1 MDLYTILREA
11 HSGWRY
17 LVFLLLAAVIVKYVI
32 GWLQKGQWTGLD
44 RRLGLFTTITVDI
57 QLVLG
62 LIVWG
67 MLPMQP
73 YYDQLEAGFRRIQ
86 MMEHPAIMLVAIA
99 VMHVGWVLGRKAPV
113 DATKFRNGAL
123 TFIVTGLLIAVG
135 VALITGFM

>member
-17 LVFLLLAAVIVKYVI
+17 LVFLLLAIVIVKYVI
-32 GWLQKGQWTGLD
+32 GWLQKGQWTKLD
-44 RRLGLFTTITVDI
+44 RQLGLFTTIGVDI

-67 MLPMQP
+67 MLPMQA
-73 YYDQLEAGFRRIQ
+73 YYDQLEAGFRRVQ

-99 VMHVGWVLGRKAPV
+99 VMHIGWIRGRKAPV
-113 DATKFRNGAL
+113 DANKFRNGAL

-135 VALITGFM
+135 VALITGVI